1 MFYEINTI
9 HMVKK
14 QDHQISNVANHTNM
28 KRDLITVAVE
38 YALLQMGPPELEK
51 VETRLQNDYN
61 CKIGDCLEH
70 PEYLKRILCDL
81 FGNCYQDILDSI
93 EQVIKDA
100 NIDNQ
105 VDEFVM
111 VLRSK

>member
-1 MFYEINTI
+1 MFYQFNTI
-9 HMVKK
+9 RRVKK
-14 QDHQISNVANHTNM
+14 QDYEINNVANHTNV

-51 VETRLQNDYN
+51 VETRLANDYN

-70 PEYLKRILCDL
+70 PEYLKRILSDL
-81 FGNCYQDILDSI
+81 FGHCYQDILDNI

-100 NIDNQ
+100 NTDSQ
-105 VDEFVM
+105 VEEFVM

>member
-1 MFYEINTI
+1 MFHPLDTI
-9 HMVKK
+9 HRVKK
-14 QDHQISNVANHTNM
+14 KEYQINNVANHTNVN
-28 KRDLITVAVE
+28 RDLITVAVE
-38 YALLQMGPPELEK
+38 YALLQMGTPELEK

-100 NIDNQ
+100 NVDNQ
-105 VDEFVM
+105 VDEFLM

>member
-1 MFYEINTI
+1 MFHPSNTI
-9 HMVKK
+9 QRVKK
-14 QDHQISNVANHTNM
+14 QDHQINNVANHTNM

-38 YALLQMGPPELEK
+38 YALLQMGTPELEK
-51 VETRLQNDYN
+51 VETRLANDYN

-70 PEYLKRILCDL
+70 PEYLKSILCDL
-81 FGNCYQDILDSI
+81 FGNSYQDILDSI

-105 VDEFVM
+105 VEEFVM